1 MENVLVNFRL
11 PESRLELV
19 RQRAARRRQTVSAY
33 IRMCVEEDLV
43 RDNSAGCEKET
54 WTKGLPEAVRNL
66 VGIAEGVVVDERE
79 EREAYHDYLAEK
91 YA

>member
-19 RQRAARRRQTVSAY
+19 RQRAARRRLTVSAY
-33 IRMCVEEDLV
+33 IRTCVEEDLA
-43 RDNSAGCEKET
+43 RDRRTERPENGWEQD
-54 WTKGLPEAVRNL
+54 LPAAVRGL
-66 VGIAEGVVVDERE
+66 LGLAEGAAVDDRE
-79 EREAYHDYLAEK
+79 VRESYHDYLTEK